1 MIGYNG
7 FENLVWFMGLVED
20 IEDPYN
26 GRVRVRCFGFHPTLD
41 QGGVEKE
48 DLPWAHIVRD
58 SKFTS
63 MPDEGDLVIGFFMDG
78 RDAQHP
84 MVIGSIN
91 SAKFSLPTIAG
102 VRLPDYVGS
111 QPNASPMSVGSAV
124 NENLEPHQ
132 RAFLDAIAAG
142 ETRGDGGRYD
152 VINGGRSFD
161 TSLPH
166 PNVIGGLG
174 STAAGRYQFVYGTW
188 KEISGNAPMTP
199 ANQDY
204 YAWQLAKQR
213 YKAYTGGD
221 LDAYIKSNGVTSEL
235 LTDLSRTW
243 DAFKTPADHPSIIS
257 TFNKSLSTMG
267 GADVGFEQS
276 GRNPYMPPSQDA
288 VSNYGQPGM
297 PWQFHGEGIDRS
309 PLLTQATFRKVT
321 TAGEFTIDEPL
332 RPVAANVKTS
342 VWSTR
347 YHGSHIELAGSTDDS
362 EFISITHT
370 SGSHITLDARGN
382 ITIKSFGRTYSGTE
396 GDMEEVVGGSK
407 QAVYEK
413 GYNLHVTGGKCV
425 LQALGDL
432 DLHAGGD
439 MNISAGGK
447 LAINVGDSI
456 DIAGSRIAA
465 TARVDNIDLLS
476 IGKMS
481 IEARDGQVGIKGNTK
496 VAIESASGSIDVNA
510 AAMARIGGKSAIHL
524 NSPDNAPESAATAIA
539 ANVPAAIPRGMSVPT
554 EHNPTPPQTNTLIPD
569 NPTGIMA

>member
-132 RAFLDAIAAG
+132 RAFLDAIAAK
-142 ETRGDGGRYD
+142 ESGGRYD
-152 VINGGRSFD
+152 VLNGGGSFD
-161 TSLPH
+161 PSLPH
-166 PNVIGGLG
+166 PNKVGPGGT
-174 STAAGRYQFVYGTW
+174 STAAGRYQFTYGTW
-188 KEISGNAPMTP
+188 KDISGNAPMT
-199 ANQDY
+199 ATNQDY

-213 YKAYTGGD
+213 YKSYTGGD

-235 LTDLSRTW
+235 LTSLSPTW
-243 DAFKTPADHPSIIS
+243 AAFGSTKDHPSIIS
-257 TFNKSLSTMG
+257 TFNKSLSTIDG
-267 GADVGFEQS
+267 SSVAFEES

-288 VSNYGQPGM
+288 ISNYGQAGM
-297 PWQFHGEGIDRS
+297 PWQFHGEGIERS
-309 PLLTQATFRKVT
+309 PLLTQAAFRKTT

-370 SGSHITLDARGN
+370 SGSHITLDAHGN
-382 ITIKSFGRTYSGTE
+382 ITIKSFGRTHNSTE
-396 GDMEEVVGGSK
+396 GDMQEVVGGSK
-407 QAVYEK
+407 MGVYEK
-413 GYNLHVTGGKCV
+413 GYGLYVSGGKCV
-425 LQALGDL
+425 IQTSGDL
-432 DLHAGGD
+432 DLYAGGD
-439 MNISAGGK
+439 INMSAGGK

-481 IEARDGQVGIKGNTK
+481 IEARAGQVGIKGNTK
-496 VAIESASGSIDVNA
+496 VAIESAAGIDISA
-510 AAMARIGGKSAIHL
+510 AAMTKLGGSEIHL
-524 NSPDNAPESAATAIA
+524 NSPDNAPDAAAVAIA
-539 ANVPAAIPRGMSVPT
+539 ANVPAAIPRGMSAPT
-554 EHNPTPPQTNTLIPD
+554 EHSPTPPQSNPLTPD
-569 NPTGIMA
+569 NPGTMT

>member
-111 QPNASPMSVGSAV
+111 QPNANPMSVGRAA

-132 RAFLDAIAAG
+132 RAFLDAIAAK
-142 ETRGDGGRYD
+142 ESGGRYD
-152 VINGGRSFD
+152 VLNGGGTFD
-161 TSLPH
+161 PSLPH
-166 PNVIGGLG
+166 PNKVGPGGT
-174 STAAGRYQFVYGTW
+174 STAAGRYQFTYGTW
-188 KEISGNAPMTP
+188 KDISGNAPMN
-199 ANQDY
+199 ANNQDY

-235 LTDLSRTW
+235 LTSLSPTW
-243 DAFKTPADHPSIIS
+243 AAFGSTKDHPSIIS
-257 TFNKSLSTMG
+257 TFNKSLSTIG
-267 GADVGFEQS
+267 GSDVGFEQS

-288 VSNYGQPGM
+288 ISNYGQAGM
-297 PWQFHGEGIDRS
+297 PWQFHGEGIERS

-370 SGSHITLDARGN
+370 SGSHITLDAHGN
-382 ITIKSFGRTYSGTE
+382 ITIKSFGRTHNSTE
-396 GDMEEVVGGSK
+396 GDMQEVVGGSK
-407 QAVYEK
+407 MGVYEK
-413 GYNLHVTGGKCV
+413 GYGLYVSGGKCV
-425 LQALGDL
+425 IQTSGDL
-432 DLHAGGD
+432 DLYAGGD
-439 MNISAGGK
+439 INMSAGGK

-481 IEARDGQVGIKGNTK
+481 IEARAGQVGIKGNTK
-496 VAIESASGSIDVNA
+496 VAIESAAGIDISA
-510 AAMARIGGKSAIHL
+510 AAMTKLGGSEIHL
-524 NSPDNAPESAATAIA
+524 NSPDNAPDTAAVAIA
-539 ANVPAAIPRGMSVPT
+539 ANVPAAIPRGMSAPT
-554 EHNPTPPQTNTLIPD
+554 EHSPTPPQSNPLTPD
-569 NPTGIMA
+569 NPTGTMA